1 MALSACGGQ
10 DPGEEARPSLAR
22 VAGTACLKP
31 ILATAVVVD
40 DGLLL
45 TVAHAVAGADPDLTV
60 IDLGGT
66 ERAAQVVAFDP
77 ARDLALLEVDGFT
90 NPIRMGEALAETTG
104 TIGAVGSDLRVEA
117 IPYRIIR
124 IVSASSGD
132 IYDEGQVLRQ
142 ALEIEA
148 SVGPGDSGAPLLNE
162 EGAMVGM
169 LFAESQG
176 VDGSAWA
183 LHVSEI
189 ESFLDSP
196 RPGGDVDRGR
206 CR

>member
-1 MALSACGGQ
+1 
-10 DPGEEARPSLAR
+10 

-40 DGLLL
+40 NGLLL

-66 ERAAQVVAFDP
+66 ERAALVVAFDP
-77 ARDLALLEVDGFT
+77 ARDLALLEVEGFT
-90 NPIRMGEALAETTG
+90 SPIRMGVPVAGSTG
-104 TIGAVGSDLRVEA
+104 TIGAVGSDLTVQA
-117 IPYRIIR
+117 VPYRVIR
-124 IVSASSGD
+124 IVAASSGD
-132 IYDEGQVLRQ
+132 IYDEGEVLRQ

-148 SVGPGDSGAPLLNE
+148 SVGPGDSGAPLLDE

-169 LFAESQG
+169 LFAASEG

-183 LHVSEI
+183 LDVSEI

-196 RPGGDVDRGR
+196 RPGAEVDHGR